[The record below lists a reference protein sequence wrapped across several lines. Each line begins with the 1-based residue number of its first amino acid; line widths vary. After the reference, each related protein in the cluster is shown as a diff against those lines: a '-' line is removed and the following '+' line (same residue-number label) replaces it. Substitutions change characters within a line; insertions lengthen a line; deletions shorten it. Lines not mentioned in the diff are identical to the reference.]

1 MHEFSGFDVQIRS
14 ASVLLERALAPVEQV
29 FLDAGTH
36 LASAV
41 DILRGLTDGFGA
53 IARRMDDDDSI
64 AAFACLERISRQL
77 GRLGEGTQASQ
88 TRLETM
94 QAEVSAL
101 EARILRLRKV
111 IGEVRLLAINAKV
124 EAAHISVRD
133 VDFTVFTKEIGR
145 LAGLADDGLALL
157 AGELSGLVA
166 GLNAARAGLTAF
178 GRDYGRSLAA
188 VSDRLGSGLTAVARR
203 RKDSAEIIR
212 NVADLSRHMAGQVA
226 QAVEALQVG
235 DITRQR
241 AEHVREA
248 LATLI
253 DILDDASLAV
263 TQDGSTLSPAQRTVL
278 VATVCRLQAAQA
290 TQGGADLHRELSRMD
305 GNLRGLAA
313 GIASLPDR
321 CNAIQG
327 SAGESQS
334 SFLLELGHEFEEA
347 HQLLRRYA
355 EARAGVEEVVSSI
368 STVVAGM
375 VRHVEAIGG
384 IEADMRVMGLNATFK
399 CARLGT
405 QGRALS
411 VIAQELRGYSNR
423 TAEDG
428 SAIMTGLQH
437 LIASAG
443 AMRDGERLGDRASDL
458 EGEMA
463 GAVRALEAI
472 GEELGQSLVILV
484 SGSGTATGELERSAA
499 ILQAHPEFV
508 SSLAECGRMLERLAG
523 DTNQAPDDL
532 DSIRDEVLHL
542 LRGRYTM
549 ESERRVHEML
559 GGPSA
564 DEAVGQAT
572 EITDAD
578 VDDLLF

>member
-1 MHEFSGFDVQIRS
+1 MNFDVQIRS
-14 ASVLLERALAPVEQV
+14 ASALLGRSLAPIEQV

-41 DILRGLTDGFGA
+41 DILRGLTDGFSA
-53 IARRMDDDDSI
+53 IAHRMSDDDSVV
-64 AAFACLERISRQL
+64 AFASLETISGQL

-101 EARILRLRKV
+101 EVRIQRLRKV
-111 IGEVRLLAINAKV
+111 IGEIRLLAINAKV
-124 EAAHISVRD
+124 EAAHITARD
-133 VDFTVFTKEIGR
+133 VDFTVFTQEIGR
-145 LAGLADDGLALL
+145 LASMADEGLGLL
-157 AGELSGLVA
+157 AGELAGLVA
-166 GLNAARAGLTAF
+166 SLGSARDGLTTF
-178 GRDYGRSLAA
+178 GRDYGRSLGA
-188 VSDRLGSGLTAVARR
+188 VSDRLSSGLKAVAQR
-203 RKDSAEIIR
+203 RKDSADTILA
-212 NVADLSRHMAGQVA
+212 VGDLSRHMAGQVA

-248 LATLI
+248 LATLL
-253 DILDDASLAV
+253 DILNDASLAV
-263 TQDGSTLSPAQRTVL
+263 TQDGAQLSPAQRIVL
-278 VATVCRLQAAQA
+278 TGAVCRLQAAQA
-290 TQGGADLHRELSRMD
+290 TQGGEELGRELKRMD
-305 GNLRGLAA
+305 GNLHELAA
-313 GIASLPDR
+313 DIASLPNR
-321 CNAIQG
+321 CNAVYG
-327 SAGESQS
+327 SGSGS
-334 SFLLELGHEFEEA
+334 SFLAELGHEFEEA

-405 QGRALS
+405 QGRSLS

-428 SAIMTGLQH
+428 SAIMAGLQL

-443 AMRDGERLGDRASDL
+443 AMRDGERLGHQAADL

-463 GAVRALEAI
+463 ASVHTLESI
-472 GEELGQSLVILV
+472 GDELGHSLATLAT
-484 SGSGTATGELERSAA
+484 GSGTATQALERSVA
-499 ILQAHPEFV
+499 LLRAHPEFV
-508 SSLAECGRMLERLAG
+508 NSLVECGTMLTALAG
-523 DTNQAPDDL
+523 DADDKAGDL

-542 LRGRYTM
+542 LHGRYTM
-549 ESERRVHEML
+549 DSERRVHHML
-559 GGPSA
+559 GGTAEESPA
-564 DEAVGQAT
+564 PAAT
-572 EITDAD
+572 EAD

>member
-1 MHEFSGFDVQIRS
+1 MNFDTEIRS
-14 ASVLLERALAPVEQV
+14 AATLLERSLAPIEQV

-41 DILRGLTDGFGA
+41 DVLRDLTDGFST
-53 IARRMDDDDSI
+53 IANRMNDDDST
-64 AAFACLERISRQL
+64 AAFASLETISGQL

-88 TRLETM
+88 GRLETM

-101 EARILRLRKV
+101 EVRILRLRKV

-124 EAAHISVRD
+124 EAAHISARD
-133 VDFTVFTKEIGR
+133 VDFTVFTQEIGR
-145 LAGLADDGLALL
+145 LAGMADEGLGLL
-157 AGELSGLVA
+157 AGELAGLVA
-166 GLNAARAGLTAF
+166 SLAAARAGLAAF

-188 VSDRLGSGLTAVARR
+188 VSDRLGSGLKAVERR
-203 RKDSAEIIR
+203 RKDSAESIR
-212 NVADLSRHMAGQVA
+212 AVGDLSRHMAGQVA

-248 LATLI
+248 LTTLL
-253 DILDDASLAV
+253 DILGDVSLSV
-263 TQDGSTLSPAQRTVL
+263 TQDGAQLSPAQRIVL
-278 VATVCRLQAAQA
+278 TGAVCRLQAAQA
-290 TQGGADLHRELSRMD
+290 TQGGEDLRRELSRMD
-305 GNLRGLAA
+305 GNLHNLAA
-313 GIASLPDR
+313 DIASLPER
-321 CNAIQG
+321 CNAVYG
-327 SAGESQS
+327 SGSRS
-334 SFLLELGHEFEEA
+334 SFLQELGREFEEA

-368 STVVAGM
+368 SNVVAGM

-399 CARLGT
+399 CARLGG
-405 QGRALS
+405 QGRSLS

-428 SAIMTGLQH
+428 SAIMAGLQH

-443 AMRDGERLGDRASDL
+443 AMRDGERMGHQAANL

-463 GAVRALEAI
+463 ESVRTLEGIGA
-472 GEELGQSLVILV
+472 ELGHSLAALAT
-484 SGSGTATGELERSAA
+484 GSGTATEALERSAA
-499 ILQAHPEFV
+499 LLQAHPEFV
-508 SSLAECGRMLERLAG
+508 HSLAECGRTLDALAG
-523 DTNQAPDDL
+523 NADDKLGDL

-542 LRGRYTM
+542 LHGRYTM
-549 ESERRVHEML
+549 DSERRVHQML
-559 GGPSA
+559 GGPA
-564 DEAVGQAT
+564 EDTLAPEPV
-572 EITDAD
+572 EAD